1 MKRLPRL
8 GLALLL
14 LCLVAAVIITMLC
27 SGSSTTPLIPERAA
41 PVDIPAR
48 AERMRRD
55 VEVLT
60 AIDPPR
66 NAENVASLDKAAAYI
81 AAEFSKA
88 GCRVQ
93 TQHFTHKG
101 KGYKNVVCSFGPA
114 DAERIVV
121 GAHYDVCGD
130 QPGADDNA
138 SGVAGVLE
146 LARLI
151 GQSKAPLRYRIDFAA
166 FTLEERKFPREVL
179 RTRHLGGYT
188 YAKSLADA
196 GVKVRW
202 MMALEMIGYFTEKP
216 KSQGYPL
223 FFLKWSYP
231 DTGNYIA
238 VVGKYGQGGLVGR
251 VKQSMAGACAV
262 PVISTTAPQFLPGID
277 FSDHEAFWRF
287 GYNAVMITDTAF
299 YRNRNYHRATDTA
312 DTLDYAKMAE
322 VVKGVY
328 RAVATVE

>member
-1 MKRLPRL
+1 MKTFRHRRPVLVF
-8 GLALLL
+8 
-14 LCLVAAVIITMLC
+14 LCLMAVAVISILC
-27 SGSSTTPLIPERAA
+27 TASDTPVSPEGVA
-41 PVDIPAR
+41 PPDAQAR
-48 AERMRRD
+48 AERMRHD
-55 VEVLT
+55 VDVLT
-60 AIDPPR
+60 SINPPR

-81 AAEFSKA
+81 AAEFSRT
-88 GCRVQ
+88 GCRIQ

-101 KGYKNVVCSFGPA
+101 KTYKNVVCSFGPE
-114 DAERIVV
+114 DAERIVI

-138 SGVAGVLE
+138 SGVAGMLE

-151 GQSKAPLRYRIDFAA
+151 GRSKTPLKYRIDFAA
-166 FTLEERKFPREVL
+166 FTLEERKFPREIL

-223 FFLKWSYP
+223 FVLKWSYP

-238 VVGKYGQGGLVGR
+238 VVGKYGQGGLVAR
-251 VKQSMAGACAV
+251 VKESIADACAV
-262 PVISTTAPQFLPGID
+262 PVVSTTAPQFLPGID

-299 YRNRNYHRATDTA
+299 YRNRNYHRTTDTA

-322 VVKGVY
+322 VVKGLY
-328 RAVATVE
+328 WAVATVE